1 MEIDITEVIVATI
14 SLIFTCV
21 IVPVMAA
28 VFKWLRSK
36 TKNEALVTALSE
48 AETIATNVV
57 SSLQTNVVEA
67 LKTASM
73 DGKLSDQEVTEI
85 RKKALDMFLSD
96 LSKQSYNVINANADD
111 IGAWVQNLFEK
122 RLLDI
127 KNVSLFS

>member
-1 MEIDITEVIVATI
+1 MEIDFTEVTIAVI

-28 VFKWLRSK
+28 AFKWLRSK
-36 TKNEALVTALSE
+36 TRNEAIVTALSE

-67 LKTASM
+67 LKCASE
-73 DGKLSDQEVTEI
+73 DGKLSDQEVKEI

-96 LSKQSYNVINANADD
+96 VSKQAYDVINKNADD
-111 IGAWVQNLFEK
+111 IGVWVQNLIEK
-122 RLLDI
+122 SLLAI
-127 KNVSLFS
+127 KKAS

>member
-1 MEIDITEVIVATI
+1 MEIDITEVVVAVI

-67 LKTASM
+67 LKIASE
-73 DGKLSDQEVTEI
+73 DGKLSDQEVSGI

-96 LSKQSYNVINANADD
+96 LSKQSYDVINKNAVD
-111 IGAWVQNLFEK
+111 IAVWVQNLIET
-122 RLLDI
+122 RLLAI
-127 KNVSLFS
+127 KKAC